1 MGDIKACE
9 ALRSEGKFGK
19 LFVTIQESGLGG
31 KECSI
36 SFRVVEDS
44 SQTVGTLED
53 KRANEEYEFS
63 LVERTAN
70 VEITVKWKDDSDEEF
85 QSTAYNLHTKDIPSN

>member
-1 MGDIKACE
+1 MTSI
-9 ALRSEGKFGK
+9 GKFGK

-53 KRANEEYEFS
+53 KVTFTFNNSMSFLHYRS
-63 LVERTAN
+63 L
-70 VEITVKWKDDSDEEF
+70 
-85 QSTAYNLHTKDIPSN
+85 